1 MSESIKNR
9 YRSRRIAA
17 LSLALMMLAPAVWG
31 AERRVIGLAGL
42 GPLEQ
47 REEIEAWVAGPKET
61 PNTLTIAL
69 IGGLAGEDA
78 SSKIVRD
85 ALNTYEKDGSA
96 AYRVIA
102 IPVAN
107 PRGVTLRFPPEGVAY
122 RENPESN
129 YLWRWL
135 GAHGPDLVLI
145 AGDDPGGLAGAL
157 ATNKVAGVG
166 TMRTARLRN
175 AADLPK
181 FAANLTPSPAHLEL
195 TRGRAR
201 SPRQLADELSA
212 VFGHDFDQ
220 LTYLPGMALIGQLRL
235 GNVDAVEKLAHPYL
249 DPDRDILARASSLTL
264 AGHQVFA
271 ALAERLPEGDL
282 RDQYIA
288 LVKRVGDLG
297 FDENGNMK
305 ESMPFHGEMSDSYFM
320 AGPITTKAG
329 KFTGDSK
336 YFDMV
341 AQHFRYLRKLTL
353 REDGLHR
360 HSPLTDAAWSR
371 GNSFPAL
378 GLALTLTDFPEDHPD
393 YEFILK
399 AFQDHM
405 EALAAHQDPD
415 GMWNNV
421 IDVPGAYPE
430 TSATSMIATAML
442 RGIRHGWLDAGKYQP
457 IVDRAW
463 QAVLGRIS
471 TDGVLIDVCES
482 TNKQPS
488 MEAYLDRA
496 AVLGPDMRGG
506 GMALLL
512 ATEMAGLP
520 E

>member
-1 MSESIKNR
+1 
-9 YRSRRIAA
+9 
-17 LSLALMMLAPAVWG
+17 MLAPAAWS

-47 REEIEAWVAGPKET
+47 RQEIEGWVAGPEET
-61 PNTLTIAL
+61 PDTLTVAVV
-69 IGGLAGEDA
+69 GGLTGEDA
-78 SSKIVRD
+78 SSDMVRD
-85 ALNTYEKDGSA
+85 ALKAYETDGKATY
-96 AYRVIA
+96 RIVA

-107 PRGVTLRFPPEGVAY
+107 PMGATLQFPPEGVAY
-122 RENPESN
+122 RENPESH

-145 AGDDPGGLAGAL
+145 AGKDPGGLGEAL

-166 TMRTARLRN
+166 TIRSARLKK

-181 FAANLTPSPAHLEL
+181 LAANLSPSPAHLEL
-195 TRGRAR
+195 NRRRAR

-212 VFGHDFDQ
+212 VFGHDFNQ

-249 DPDRDILARASSLTL
+249 DPNRDILARASSLTL

-271 ALAERLPEGDL
+271 ALAERLPEGEL

-297 FDENGNMK
+297 FDENGKMK

-329 KFTGDSK
+329 KFTGEQK

-341 AQHFRYLRKLTL
+341 ARHFRFLRKLTL

-371 GNSFPAL
+371 GNAFPAL

-393 YEFILK
+393 YEFILG
-399 AFQDHM
+399 AFRDHM
-405 EALAAHQDPD
+405 AALAKYQDPD
-415 GMWNNV
+415 GMWHDV

-442 RGIRHGWLDAGKYQP
+442 RGIRHGWLDADKYQP
-457 IVDRAW
+457 IVDKAW

-471 TDGVLIDVCES
+471 SEGILIDVCES

-488 MEAYLDRA
+488 LEAYLNRA
-496 AVLGPDMRGG
+496 AVLGPDTRGG

-512 ATEMAGLP
+512 ATEMANLP